1 MEKNYSMKRE
11 GFIMIVNRWRS
22 MIVKIGNGWKSGL
35 RKISEN
41 KVREN
46 REDLRKEGVRLEK
59 R

>member
-1 MEKNYSMKRE
+1 MKRE
-11 GFIMIVNRWRS
+11 RFIMIVNRWRS